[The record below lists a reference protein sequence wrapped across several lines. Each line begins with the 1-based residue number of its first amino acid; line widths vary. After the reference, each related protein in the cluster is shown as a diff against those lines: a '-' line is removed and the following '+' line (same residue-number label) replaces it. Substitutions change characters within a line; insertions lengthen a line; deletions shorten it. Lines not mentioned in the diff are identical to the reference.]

1 MIKAESISG
10 VMPGLLRMVLTV
22 VSVALLTACSTTKT
36 VVDGATG
43 AVGAEEAVSGN
54 LIVYYSPEV
63 GNSDLLAAAERYGS
77 KVIYVYRN
85 FNGIAVSV
93 PPGKSVDE
101 AIKYYES
108 VPGVLSVTRDRVLH
122 LD

>member
-1 MIKAESISG
+1 M
-10 VMPGLLRMVLTV
+10 
-22 VSVALLTACSTTKT
+22 
-36 VVDGATG
+36 
-43 AVGAEEAVSGN
+43 
-54 LIVYYSPEV
+54 

-77 KVIYVYRN
+77 NVIYVYRN